1 MSGTKG
7 KSGGKRAGTGRH
19 ATVKPVATLALSKL
33 AQRQLA
39 ILTEERRQL
48 GGNARLSQREVVE
61 QLIAIA
67 WSELDQAIQDRAD
80 ELSSELN

>member
-1 MSGTKG
+1 MPGVKG
-7 KSGGKRAGTGRH
+7 KSGGKRSGTGRH
-19 ATVKPVATLALSKL
+19 ATVKPVATLALGKL

-48 GGNARLSQREVVE
+48 GGNTRLSQREVVE

-67 WSELDQAIQDRAD
+67 WSELDQAIQNRAD